1 MISADDTVFL
11 SRTGKEIDFSAN
23 KIVYLG
29 WYGSGANSVLQYAD
43 SYLCS
48 ANVLFEE
55 FKKSSGEYAK
65 LDNLGIPIIFMYRHY
80 CELIIKYLYIKYV
93 HKVKSFAS
101 KDDYEND
108 IKDFLNKGHR
118 VIDLWDCT
126 SPIVSE
132 LKSRV
137 KSVVPIEALDSYF
150 KQVSTFDYD
159 SMKMRYPIDKDLS
172 AMINGHVKIDIFNLN
187 AKMMGLAEAIE
198 VLDGE
203 IDHQITHNAPIDQ
216 LDNCFQRIKKY
227 SDIFEKYISFLQT
240 SIKEFDE
247 DDLGYSPFDF
257 IVPTSEEIE
266 KRRKKDEIIKS
277 LPDDALSILEAL
289 FYVGSDINQGLI
301 TLPKSR
307 DESLYNILTKLLE
320 FIQGQGHNLGEP
332 LSDRD
337 MIDFWIS
344 KTHDAQLSNINSSYG
359 VVSAYLK
366 CDNILE

>member
-132 LKSRV
+132 LNLLCLLKHWIRISSRF
-137 KSVVPIEALDSYF
+137 LHL
-150 KQVSTFDYD
+150 T
-159 SMKMRYPIDKDLS
+159 
-172 AMINGHVKIDIFNLN
+172 MIL
-187 AKMMGLAEAIE
+187 
-198 VLDGE
+198 
-203 IDHQITHNAPIDQ
+203 
-216 LDNCFQRIKKY
+216 
-227 SDIFEKYISFLQT
+227 
-240 SIKEFDE
+240 
-247 DDLGYSPFDF
+247 
-257 IVPTSEEIE
+257 
-266 KRRKKDEIIKS
+266 
-277 LPDDALSILEAL
+277 
-289 FYVGSDINQGLI
+289 
-301 TLPKSR
+301 
-307 DESLYNILTKLLE
+307 
-320 FIQGQGHNLGEP
+320 
-332 LSDRD
+332 
-337 MIDFWIS
+337 
-344 KTHDAQLSNINSSYG
+344 
-359 VVSAYLK
+359 
-366 CDNILE
+366 